1 MSLLVYVAASRVESE
16 AITDQLSRLLRDDE
30 RESEPV
36 MTRVTNR
43 NEFSPNQLR
52 PDKLA
57 VECLK
62 RRIRGKWTRRD
73 SVTPFQ
79 RIRLMPVPSG
89 GSIIV

>member
-1 MSLLVYVAASRVESE
+1 MYNSRGTTELFLLPDTPLSIQQRLENPSVVIVTKAMSLLVYVAASRVEPE

-52 PDKLA
+52 P
-57 VECLK
+57 
-62 RRIRGKWTRRD
+62 R
-73 SVTPFQ
+73 
-79 RIRLMPVPSG
+79 
-89 GSIIV
+89 